1 MGSAGLSTETTKA
14 LVSDNCAEIAGR
26 LASSGVESWL
36 VTYYARGGLFVGDLD
51 NATSEA
57 AVEKVRVE
65 LTRTFSDMIQISA
78 SIKGRM
84 VRLFFQL
91 FFFPFPPIKI
101 LFTIFSQLKNYRKC
115 SKHRALVLA
124 NKAKE
129 DQAAK
134 RNDPSK
140 LVSGLKNRILDGD
153 GPVNADGKKFK
164 SYLILILCKF
174 LWLTS

>member
-1 MGSAGLSTETTKA
+1 M
-14 LVSDNCAEIAGR
+14 
-26 LASSGVESWL
+26 
-36 VTYYARGGLFVGDLD
+36 GDLD

-57 AVEKVRVE
+57 AVKKVRVE

-84 VRLFFQL
+84 VPLFFQL
-91 FFFPFPPIKI
+91 FFFFPFPPIKI
-101 LFTIFSQLKNYRKC
+101 LFTIFSQLKNNRKC

-129 DQAAK
+129 DQATK

-140 LVSGLKNRILDGD
+140 LVSGPKNCTRLYWHHW
-153 GPVNADGKKFK
+153 AA
-164 SYLILILCKF
+164 
-174 LWLTS
+174 